1 MRRGTKNNDFK
12 LSVPEQ
18 KSIAGVVLESRS
30 ARIELVGKRQFV
42 INIIIIITI
51 IIIKSS
57 SNIKHHFVNQMYI
70 RWLTSLCQHKPSQQ
84 PIRYINLKRSMYIRW
99 LTSLCQHKPSQQP
112 IRYIKL
118 NKIKGHLRK
127 LTITRRRSEK
137 ERERRNMLVF
147 HASTFLLKIFWIKCC
162 FHL

>member
-12 LSVPEQ
+12 LSAPEQ

-42 INIIIIITI
+42 INIIVIINI

-70 RWLTSLCQHKPSQQ
+70 RWLTSLCQ
-84 PIRYINLKRSMYIRW
+84 L
-99 LTSLCQHKPSQQP
+99 KPSQQP

-118 NKIKGHLRK
+118 DKIKGHLRK

-147 HASTFLLKIFWIKCC
+147 HASTFLLKIFWIKRCY
-162 FHL
+162 HL

>member
-12 LSVPEQ
+12 QSAPEQ

-42 INIIIIITI
+42 INI

-84 PIRYINLKRSMYIRW
+84 PIRYIKFD
-99 LTSLCQHKPSQQP
+99 
-112 IRYIKL
+112 
-118 NKIKGHLRK
+118 KIKGHLRK

-147 HASTFLLKIFWIKCC
+147 HASTFLLKIFCIKDCY
-162 FHL
+162 HL